1 MRKEGRSKMRLDPLG
16 VTAELAQMGPCTCT
30 ESGGPVADPSP
41 GASALWLCRGEAAEA
56 RYPPNSW
63 LWEW

>member
-1 MRKEGRSKMRLDPLG
+1 MRKEAWSKMRLDPLG
-16 VTAELAQMGPCTCT
+16 VTAECAYMGSCTCT

-56 RYPPNSW
+56 RYPPKSW
-63 LWEW
+63 LWEC